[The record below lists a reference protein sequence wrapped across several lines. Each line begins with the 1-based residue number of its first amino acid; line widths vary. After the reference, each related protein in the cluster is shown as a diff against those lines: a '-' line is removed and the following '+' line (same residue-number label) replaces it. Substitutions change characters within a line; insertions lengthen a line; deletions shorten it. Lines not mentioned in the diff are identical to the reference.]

1 MLTIL
6 KNSISLGNGISLY
19 KNTISLYNDT
29 VYCGNIKTGGLTFAG
44 ESKPRWNNGL
54 WLQTSNQEDA
64 GFALK
69 DQKNNLIVFHYSNST
84 KQIHF
89 NNVGYI
95 GISGGWRGQNCVY
108 RFSAYA
114 TRTAYYA
121 WIAQGVCVTVSGST
135 PSGYNLSGGNYLWSW
150 NPS

>member
-1 MLTIL
+1 MQFIGD
-6 KNSISLGNGISLY
+6 SS
-19 KNTISLYNDT
+19 
-29 VYCGNIKTGGLTFAG
+29 
-44 ESKPRWNNGL
+44 ERWNNGL
-54 WLQTSNQEDA
+54 WFTSGKVYDSGIA
-64 GFALK
+64 VY
-69 DQKNNLIVFHYSNST
+69 DPYNNIVAWHYSNKT
-84 KQIHF
+84 KQLHF

-95 GISGGWRGQNCVY
+95 GISGGWRGQNYVY

-135 PSGYNLSGGNYLWSW
+135 PSGYNLSGGSYLWNW